1 VLTPAEAL
9 GLSGAALSAR
19 VRRALMHETDASL
32 GRVMARLRS
41 DAAAEEVVYEHAGV
55 MEPVRIMLRPLLAM
69 PDQLTYVHHI
79 CTKLTD
85 ALKRLPDLYLA
96 DPEVRRVLRI
106 RDDEAAFL
114 RAMWRPEHAR
124 DNAVYG
130 RLDAVCDFESSHWQS
145 TLQFMEPNLSGV
157 GGIHFAPLAESL
169 VLRDVG
175 PVLRGHDPSLHL
187 ALPRDQRELFVQLL
201 LEHAAALGRPGR
213 TIALIEPKY
222 AHDGPNEQPVL
233 AAYMRAKHGLTV
245 VHADPRELRVE
256 HGEVMYEEHVVDVAY
271 RDYETRDL
279 LALEAELGQ
288 PLSAMRLLFSQN
300 RVVSSLVGDF
310 DHKSCWELLTDESLA
325 ARHFSAEERRVFRRH
340 VLWTRLVGER
350 STSLPDGETGELL
363 TYARQH
369 REDLVLKPNRGYGGV
384 GVHVGAATT
393 QPAWEMLLTEAA
405 RSYEDP
411 ERAWVL
417 QARTQLP
424 VVDFPVLGEGGRV
437 HDAPFY
443 AVMGFAA
450 TDGGLGI
457 LCRVSQK
464 HVVNVA
470 QYGGLAAVLV
480 GNAPSELFAQ
490 RRPAPTRA
498 SLLPA
503 LRERIREL
511 RHLDQALGLLGW
523 DEETYLPDGA
533 RTGRG
538 EQLGTLES
546 MRHSLL
552 TSERLGDL
560 MDVVSAEPNQDA
572 DLHAELRALSRL
584 RHAAL
589 RLPDAL
595 VRAIAE
601 ARSHCLAA
609 WESAREQQ
617 EYGAFQPAFSALLG
631 LVRERAQHLADGG
644 DPYDALLDEHE
655 PGMTRARMEPVLLR
669 LREALVPRVQRMG
682 ERPRPTLLRLHG
694 LTFSDAGQ
702 WDMCVALLERMGF
715 SFERGRLDRSSHPFT
730 LAAGSDDVRL
740 TIRVAEDYLPAAL
753 FATLHEGGHGLY
765 DQGFLPEDRERLLSD
780 APSMGL
786 HESQARLWENVVG
799 RSRAF
804 WQGFHPHLRKHF
816 PEQLLQLDAEA
827 LYAAVNVV
835 EPSLIRVE
843 ADEVTYNLHILL
855 RYELEVQLLCGALAA
870 KDLPDAWAEK
880 TRSYFG
886 LTPRHVREG
895 CLQDVHW
902 ALGTLGYFPTYTF
915 GNLYAA
921 QLAEAYGQTHDLA
934 GELSRFE
941 LLPLSSWLRRE
952 VQRHGM
958 RFGADELVERI
969 TGKGLDAEAF
979 LRALAEKH
987 DG

>member
-1 VLTPAEAL
+1 
-9 GLSGAALSAR
+9 
-19 VRRALMHETDASL
+19 MHETDAAL
-32 GRVMARLRS
+32 GRVMARLRT
-41 DAAAEEVVYEHAGV
+41 DAAAEGVVYEHAGV

-69 PDQLTYVHHI
+69 PDQLTYVHHV
-79 CTKLTD
+79 CNKLTD

-96 DPEVRRVLRI
+96 DPEVRHVLRI
-106 RDDEAAFL
+106 RDDEAEFL
-114 RAMWRPEHAR
+114 RAIWRPEHAR

-157 GGIHFAPLAESL
+157 GGIHFAPLAEAL

-175 PVLRGHDPSLHL
+175 PVLRGHDPSLQL

-233 AAYMRAKHGLTV
+233 AAYMRAQHGLTV

-256 HGEVMYEEHVVDVAY
+256 RGEVMYEEHVVDVAY

-279 LALEAELGQ
+279 LALERELGQ
-288 PLSAMRLLFSQN
+288 PLSAMRLLFAQN

-310 DHKSCWELLTDESLA
+310 DHKSCWELLTDDNLA
-325 ARHFSAEERRVFRRH
+325 ARYFSAEERRVFRRH
-340 VLWTRLVGER
+340 VLWTRVLGAR
-350 STSLPDGETGELL
+350 TTSLPGGEMGELL
-363 TYARQH
+363 AYARQH
-369 REDLVLKPNRGYGGV
+369 REDLVLKPNRGYGGN

-393 QPAWEMLLTEAA
+393 QAAWEMLLTEAA
-405 RSYEDP
+405 RASEDP
-411 ERAWVL
+411 DCAWVV

-424 VVDFPVLGEGGRV
+424 VLDFPVCAEGGRV

-470 QYGGLAAVLV
+470 QHGGLAAVLV
-480 GNAPSELFAQ
+480 GHAPSELTAQ
-490 RRPAPTRA
+490 RRPLPTRA
-498 SLLPA
+498 SRLPA

-533 RTGRG
+533 HRGRG

-546 MRHSLL
+546 IRHTLL

-560 MDVVSAEPNQDA
+560 IDAVAAEPDQDA
-572 DLHAELRALSRL
+572 DLHAELRVLSRL

-595 VRAIAE
+595 VRAFAE

-609 WESAREQQ
+609 WESARAEG
-617 EYGAFQPAFSALLG
+617 EYGLFQPAFGTLLS

-655 PGMTRARMEPVLLR
+655 PGMTRARMDPVLLH
-669 LREALVPRVQRMG
+669 LRDALLSHLGRMA
-682 ERPRPTLLRLHG
+682 ERPRPVAMRLHG

-702 WDMCVALLERMGF
+702 WKMCAALLERMGF

-740 TIRVAEDYLPAAL
+740 TIRIAEDFLPAAL
-753 FATLHEGGHGLY
+753 FAALHEGGHGLY
-765 DQGFLPEDRERLLSD
+765 DQGFLPEDRERLIAD
-780 APSMGL
+780 APSMGM

-804 WQGFHPHLRKHF
+804 WQGFHPHLQKLF
-816 PEQLLQLDAEA
+816 PEQLRKLDAEA
-827 LYAAVNVV
+827 FYAAVNVV

-843 ADEVTYNLHILL
+843 ADEVTYNLHILM
-855 RYELEVQLLCGALAA
+855 RAELEVQLLSGALSAH
-870 KDLPDAWAEK
+870 DLPEAWAQK
-880 TRSYFG
+880 TRGYFG
-886 LTPRHVREG
+886 LTPRDVREG

-921 QLAEAYGQTHDLA
+921 QLAEAYGKVHDLA

-941 LLPLSSWLRRE
+941 LLPLSRWLRAE

-958 RFGADELVERI
+958 RYGADELVAQI
-969 TGKGLDAEAF
+969 TGKGLDAAAF
-979 LRALAEKH
+979 LRALAQKH